1 MCGIAGFIGKG
12 DEGILRKMITAIQYR
27 GPDFQGVHV
36 AENVG
41 LAQARLSI
49 IDLSEAA
56 HQPFFSADKNLAIV
70 FNGEIYNFLSLKNEL
85 LKTGKYSFRTNS
97 DTEVLIYLY
106 QEYKAH
112 MLDKLQGMFA
122 FALYD
127 FSEKKLFV
135 ARDRM
140 GKKPLYYSIVGNTL
154 LFASELKAI
163 LQHPLATKEIN
174 LDAVNA
180 YLTFE
185 YVPTPMSIL
194 NGIKKLEAAT
204 YFIWQNDKIVE
215 QKKYW
220 HHQFQTQ
227 NISFDDAK
235 NQLDDLLNDATECRM
250 MADVPLGV
258 FLSGGL
264 DSSTIAYYAQKNST
278 QKIKTFSIGFDD
290 KSYDESDYANQV
302 AKHLGT
308 EHYQKILTPKHALDL
323 IPTIYG
329 KCDEPFA
336 DASLIPTYLLSQFT
350 REKVTVAL
358 GGDGSDEL
366 MAGYPTFISHQLIHL
381 MQFMPGKNLL
391 RSLANHLPPSD
402 KNISLDFKIKQ
413 FLKGFEINKNFTH
426 TLWLGSFSPKE
437 KNKLWS
443 GDSLRK
449 LSGSN
454 GLELISQHLQ
464 NVKTVDFLSQVNYIY
479 YQTYLL
485 DDILVKVDRASMYN
499 SLECRSPFLD
509 KRVVEFLNTLPANFK
524 FKNNTG
530 KYILKEVMR
539 NKLPNNIIFRPKK
552 GFGIPLSHWLRNDLK
567 QMSDELLCES
577 ALNKH
582 GLFNPKFVQQLKTE
596 HEQKKNN
603 HRKLLW
609 TLICFQLF
617 YQQLTSAN

>member
-41 LAQARLSI
+41 LSQARLSI

-70 FNGEIYNFLSLKNEL
+70 FNGEIYNFIELKNEL
-85 LKTGKYSFRTNS
+85 LKTGKYSFRTHS

-106 QEYKAH
+106 QEYKER

-127 FSEKKLFV
+127 FSEKKLLV

-140 GKKPLYYSIVGNTL
+140 GKKPLYYNIVGNTL

-174 LDAVNA
+174 LEAVNA

-185 YVPTPMSIL
+185 YVPTPMSIIKR
-194 NGIKKLEAAT
+194 IKKLEAAT

-220 HHQFQTQ
+220 HHQFDTQ

-235 NQLDDLLNDATECRM
+235 SQLDNLLNDATQCRM

-302 AKHLGT
+302 AKHLDT
-308 EHYQKILTPKHALDL
+308 EHYQKILTPKDALEL

-366 MAGYPTFISHQLIHL
+366 MAGYPTFISHQLIQL

-391 RSLANHLPPSD
+391 RSIANHLPPSD

-413 FLKGFEINKNFTH
+413 FLKGFELHKNFTH

-437 KNKLWS
+437 KMKLWS
-443 GDSLRK
+443 KNSLNELHGD
-449 LSGSN
+449 N
-454 GLELISQHLQ
+454 GLGLITKHLQ
-464 NVKTVDFLSQVNYIY
+464 DIPQHDFLKQVTYIY

-509 KRVVEFLNTLPANFK
+509 KRVVEFLNSIPADFK

-539 NKLPNNIIFRPKK
+539 NKLPDNIIFRPKK
-552 GFGIPLSHWLRNDLK
+552 GFGIPLSHWLRHDLK
-567 QMSDELLCES
+567 QMSNELLCES

-617 YQQLTSAN
+617 YQQLN

>member
-41 LAQARLSI
+41 LSQARLSI

-70 FNGEIYNFLSLKNEL
+70 FNGEIYNFIELKNEL
-85 LKTGKYSFRTNS
+85 LKTGKYSFRTHS

-106 QEYKAH
+106 QEYKEQ

-127 FSEKKLFV
+127 FTEKKLLV

-185 YVPTPMSIL
+185 YVPTPMSIIK
-194 NGIKKLEAAT
+194 GIKKLEAAS

-220 HHQFQTQ
+220 HHHFETQ
-227 NISFDDAK
+227 SISFDDAK
-235 NQLDDLLNDATECRM
+235 NQLDNLLNDATQCRM

-302 AKHLGT
+302 AKHLDT
-308 EHYQKILTPKHALDL
+308 EHYQKILTPKDALEL

-366 MAGYPTFISHQLIHL
+366 MAGYPTFISHQLIQL
-381 MQFMPGKNLL
+381 MQFIPGKNLL
-391 RSLANHLPPSD
+391 RSLANYLPPSD

-413 FLKGFEINKNFTH
+413 FLKGFELNKNFTH
-426 TLWLGSFSPKE
+426 TLWLGSFSPAE
-437 KNKLWS
+437 KMKLWS
-443 GDSLRK
+443 KASLQTLHGD
-449 LSGSN
+449 N
-454 GLELISQHLQ
+454 GLGLIAEHLKDVQQH
-464 NVKTVDFLSQVNYIY
+464 DFLKQVTYIY

-539 NKLPNNIIFRPKK
+539 NKLPDNIIFRPKK

-567 QMSDELLCES
+567 QTSDELLSES

-582 GLFNPKFVQQLKTE
+582 GLFDPKFVQQLKTE

-617 YQQLTSAN
+617 YQQLTSSN